1 MSSKDHK
8 QYLFDNP
15 RNVRFVVRALVAACI
30 LLVGL
35 DLVLHRHAEHT
46 LEEIFAF
53 YAIYGFVGC
62 VLMVFVVKF
71 LGHHWLMKEEDY
83 YD

>member
-1 MSSKDHK
+1 MGFLDEQANLAMLKKMFYAS
-8 QYLFDNP
+8 LA
-15 RNVRFVVRALVAACI
+15 VLVVLEFILMGIHVEIALSHVA
-30 LLVGL
+30 
-35 DLVLHRHAEHT
+35 E
-46 LEEIFAF
+46 FPAF
-53 YAIYGFVGC
+53 HAIYGFVGC